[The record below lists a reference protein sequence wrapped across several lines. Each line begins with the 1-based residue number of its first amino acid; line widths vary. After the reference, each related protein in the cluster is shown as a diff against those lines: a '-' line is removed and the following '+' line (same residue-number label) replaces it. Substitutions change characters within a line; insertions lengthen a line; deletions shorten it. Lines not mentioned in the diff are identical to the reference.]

1 MISLCNIN
9 NYDTQILTGDIY
21 SALGNYPLAIEH
33 YSYAEQMCP
42 NRFLPL
48 FAKFQVYEKLKDK
61 NRLRYLGTKI
71 LSKSIKVPSYKINN
85 IKQQV
90 KIKLTAL

>member
-1 MISLCNIN
+1 
-9 NYDTQILTGDIY
+9 
-21 SALGNYPLAIEH
+21 
-33 YSYAEQMCP
+33 MCP